1 MYDQLTRDTLQVRL
15 SSFSGVIHI
24 GYQPALPYFEAILP
38 PLEAKH
44 EVMNEMEYGS
54 DTSGS
59 IGVLS
64 DVSSVV
70 CTDDELEEADRS
82 NCPIFSIIHALQ
94 QAYILYLVSQAS
106 SPRQPQSSS
115 VS

>member
-1 MYDQLTRDTLQVRL
+1 MRL

-24 GYQPALPYFEAILP
+24 GYQPALPFFEAILP
-38 PLEAKH
+38 PLEATY
-44 EVMNEMEYGS
+44 EVENEMEYGS

-59 IGVLS
+59 IGALS

-82 NCPIFSIIHALQ
+82 NVRYLALFMC
-94 QAYILYLVSQAS
+94 
-106 SPRQPQSSS
+106 
-115 VS
+115 